1 METRVEV
8 LILAAGL
15 GTRMK
20 SKLAKVL
27 HRAGGLAL
35 IEHVVNAASTIASPG
50 SITIVTGHQ
59 AAQVEEL
66 LKGRGVG
73 FIYQKE
79 QLGTG
84 HAVMVCREK
93 LKNIP
98 GHVVVL
104 YGDCPL
110 LSPEALRELLK
121 RQQESGGAAT
131 MITTE
136 LEDPTGYG
144 RAIVGKDGYVHAV
157 VEQKAATPEQLAI
170 KRINSGIYCFRADRL
185 WPYLDLIRPNN
196 AANEYYLTDMV
207 EVLYKDGQRVAEL
220 FLSDASELLGIN
232 TRIEL
237 ADADRVFR
245 MRKVRELM
253 LDGATI
259 EHPETVII
267 DADVQVGM
275 DTIIEQ
281 GVRLLGNTSI
291 GEECRIGANSIIENS
306 AIGDGVRIAPLTM
319 IDRSRVAEGAH
330 IGPYSRLRMDNEV
343 GAGAHIGNF
352 VELKKTHL
360 AAGAKANHLAYLGD
374 STIGEK
380 TNIGAGTITCNY
392 DGVHKHQ
399 TRIGKGAFVGSN
411 STLVAPLSIGD
422 GSYIAAA
429 SVITNNV
436 PEDALALG
444 RAHQVIKEGWAATRR
459 GKIKKS

>member
-27 HRAGGLAL
+27 HRAGGLTL
-35 IEHVVNAASTIASPG
+35 IEHVVNAASTITSPG

-66 LKGRGVG
+66 LKGRGVR
-73 FIYQKE
+73 FVYQKE

-121 RQQESGGAAT
+121 RQQESGAAAT

-136 LEDPTGYG
+136 LEDPAGYG

-157 VEQKAATPEQLAI
+157 VEQKAATPGQLAI

-207 EVLYKDGQRVAEL
+207 EVLHKDGQRVAEL

-259 EHPETVII
+259 ERPETVII
-267 DADVQVGM
+267 DADVRVGM

-281 GVRLLGNTSI
+281 GVRLLGNTNI
-291 GEECRIGANSIIENS
+291 GEECRIGTNSVIENS
-306 AIGDGVRIAPLTM
+306 VIGDRVQIAPLTM
-319 IDRSRVAEGAH
+319 INRSRVAEGAH
-330 IGPYSRLRMDNEV
+330 IGPYSRLRMDNDV

-411 STLVAPLSIGD
+411 STLVAPVSIGD
-422 GSYIAAA
+422 GSYVAAA

>member
-1 METRVEV
+1 MESRVEV
-8 LILAAGL
+8 IILAAGL

-27 HRAGGLAL
+27 HRAGSLTL
-35 IEHVVNAASTIASPG
+35 IEHVVNAACTITSPG
-50 SITIVTGHQ
+50 SIMIVTGHQ
-59 AAQVEEL
+59 TERVEEL
-66 LKGRGVG
+66 FKSRGVR
-73 FIYQKE
+73 FVYQKE

-93 LKNIP
+93 LENIP
-98 GHVVVL
+98 GRVVIL

-110 LSPEALRELLK
+110 LSPEALKELLK
-121 RQQESGGAAT
+121 RQQESGAAAT
-131 MITTE
+131 MISTE
-136 LEDPTGYG
+136 LKDPAGYG
-144 RAIVGKDGYVHAV
+144 RVIVGEDGYVRAV

-170 KRINSGIYCFRADRL
+170 KRINSGIYCFQADRL

-207 EVLYKDGQRVAEL
+207 EVLHKDGQRVAEL

-237 ADADRVFR
+237 AEADRVFR
-245 MRKVRELM
+245 IRKTRELM
-253 LDGATI
+253 LAGVTI
-259 EHPETVII
+259 ERPETVII
-267 DADVQVGM
+267 DADVCVGM

-281 GVRLLGNTSI
+281 GVRLLGNTQI
-291 GEECRIGANSIIENS
+291 GEECRIGVNSVVENS
-306 AIGDGVRIAPLTM
+306 VIGDRVHIAPLTM
-319 IDRSRVAEGAH
+319 INRSHVAKDAR
-330 IGPYSRLRMDNEV
+330 IGPYSRLRTDNEV
-343 GAGAHIGNF
+343 GAGAHVGNF

-374 STIGEK
+374 STVGEK

-411 STLVAPLSIGD
+411 STLVAPVSIGD
-422 GSYIAAA
+422 GSYVGAA

-444 RAHQVIKEGWAATRR
+444 RAHQVIKEGWAAARR
-459 GKIKKS
+459 GKMKKS